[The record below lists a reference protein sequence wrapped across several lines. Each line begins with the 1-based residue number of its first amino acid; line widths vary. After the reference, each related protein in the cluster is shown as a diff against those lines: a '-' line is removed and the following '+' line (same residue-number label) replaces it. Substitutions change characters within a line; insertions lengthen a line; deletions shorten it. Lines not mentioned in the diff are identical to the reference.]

1 MSMIS
6 FIAHRGESFLAP
18 ENTLAAIKLAWIHN
32 DDGVEIDVR
41 LTKDNKIV
49 VIHDAN
55 TKRTSGVP
63 RKVKSLSLESL
74 KKLDAGRWKG
84 KKWLNERIPTLEEVL
99 EIIPP
104 GKFVMV
110 EIKSSAAILPL
121 LKKVLGKTF
130 LKNSQIKLAGFG
142 LKKMS
147 LVKKTLP
154 QFEVYRIKR
163 VDRENIILNS
173 YRLNRLIKSSKK
185 NNLDGVSLSYSR
197 WIDKKKID
205 KIKSAGLKVYVWTVD
220 NPQKAS
226 RFINSGI
233 DGIISNRS
241 SWLKDKLGEFKARSS
256 GL

>member
-1 MSMIS
+1 MKY

-18 ENTLAAIKLAWIHN
+18 ENTLTSIKQAWTN
-32 DDGVEIDVR
+32 NADGVEIDIR
-41 LTKDNKIV
+41 LSKDNKIV

-55 TKRTSGVP
+55 IKRTSGVSG
-63 RKVKSLSLESL
+63 KVKSLTLESL
-74 KKLDAGRWKG
+74 KKLDMGVWKG

-99 EIIPP
+99 ETVPL
-104 GKFVMV
+104 GKFVMI
-110 EIKSSAAILPL
+110 EIKSSIAILPL
-121 LKKVLGKTF
+121 LKKLLHKSSI
-130 LKNSQIKLAGFG
+130 KNSQIKLAGFG

-147 LVKKTLP
+147 VVKKALP

-163 VDRENIILNS
+163 ADRENIILNS

-185 NNLDGVSLSYSR
+185 NKLDGVSLSYSR

-205 KIKSAGLKVYVWTVD
+205 KIKSAGLKVFVWTVD
-220 NPQKAS
+220 SPNKS
-226 RFINSGI
+226 LRLINSGI

-241 SWLKDKLGEFKARSS
+241 SWLRNKLDEIKARNS